1 MMNMYQGNMGMMPN
15 MMMNQSMFQNLLIQ
29 GQQSLGPNGVLRVV
43 QDLKNRV
50 SKTDSIMTETKL
62 FEQARPKSISYG
74 KCSKISNTLKLRTP
88 KIIAKN
94 NF

>member
-50 SKTDSIMTETKL
+50 S
-62 FEQARPKSISYG
+62 
-74 KCSKISNTLKLRTP
+74 
-88 KIIAKN
+88 
-94 NF
+94 

>member
-1 MMNMYQGNMGMMPN
+1 MNSERVVNFSYFSPVNPMMNMYQGNMGMMPN

-50 SKTDSIMTETKL
+50 SYTNLIIPVTKL
-62 FEQARPKSISYG
+62 CEQTRPKSIG
-74 KCSKISNTLKLRTP
+74 
-88 KIIAKN
+88 
-94 NF
+94 

>member
-50 SKTDSIMTETKL
+50 SYTNATQLCYWYDAVTE
-62 FEQARPKSISYG
+62 
-74 KCSKISNTLKLRTP
+74 
-88 KIIAKN
+88 
-94 NF
+94 